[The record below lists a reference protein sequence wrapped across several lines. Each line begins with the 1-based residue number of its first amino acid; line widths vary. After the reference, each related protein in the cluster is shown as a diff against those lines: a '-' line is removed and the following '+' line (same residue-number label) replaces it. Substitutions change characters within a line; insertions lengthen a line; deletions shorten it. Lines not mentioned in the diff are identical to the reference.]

1 MRDLTD
7 ISIFEREFLGY
18 MKEQKHIL
26 MMYEELEDY
35 RYVASKFIADGLIA
49 NDCCIMATDAYSHN
63 LVFQDLE
70 KLGIIPQDVID
81 CGSLVLIDVKQHY
94 SSKGGF
100 IPDETMNGWKDFAT
114 SAVAKGYDNI
124 RAVGEATFC
133 LGGNGLE
140 EKIIYY
146 ENIIN
151 EELFPKYPFMSLCVY
166 DKNRYSEKVL
176 RAAVQS
182 HPMMVYGKKIFK
194 QNIYFIPPDVYFSK
208 AKEISELDLWLSN
221 VEKNNTIH
229 QQAIRNKENL
239 QQALEATDDGIWEY
253 NLVTGDFNCSERWAT
268 MLGFSKEEVPSF
280 GCYCNENI
288 HPEDRKLFDDSFNS
302 YLNGTSEKYEAEL
315 RIKSKDGSYKWIY
328 TRGKVVQRDESGKPV
343 KVVGAHTDITTR
355 KESEKIV
362 KNAYADLQL
371 AQQIA
376 SIGNWSFDP
385 EVGTPEWSEE
395 VYKVYKREPSLGPPT
410 LDEYKNIYTGE
421 YFKLFWQSIRRAI
434 QDGTPYDILLF
445 LDLPNGESKWVRSIC
460 KPEAVKGPN
469 GYKLRGTI
477 QDVTNIKTLENSIV
491 RNEQRFQ
498 RLKDCSIDAIFTIDS
513 DGRFVDANKQ
523 ASISL
528 GRSKDE
534 ILKLTIDEV
543 DANFDKAKFVD
554 FWSNIKNEE
563 PFLFETKHIRID
575 GYTFPVEVNGVSFE
589 EDNQRFF
596 YGVARDITE
605 RKNAEKRLEESEQM
619 FRVLFND
626 APIPYQSLDIDGNFI
641 TVNKMFCETLGYRL
655 DELIGKNFS
664 EILHPDWVEQ
674 YRENFPRLKATG
686 ETRGVELGINKKNGE
701 FALVTFT
708 GRISKNPD
716 GTFRQTHC
724 VFRDIT
730 SEREYQEGLVKAKE
744 EAEQA
749 NHTKSM
755 FLANMS
761 HELRTPLNGIMGM
774 HQLLKTT
781 HLNDEQEEYVSLAIN
796 SAKRL
801 TNLLSDILDLTRV
814 EARKLNLVENP
825 FELKETLELAKQLF
839 GPACDQKGI
848 SLFFNIHPSL
858 PSKLIGD
865 QIRVQ
870 QILNNLIGNAVKF
883 TESGSIRCEAYPL
896 PHKTRDTLR
905 ILFSVSDTGIGI
917 EEDRLDQL
925 FEPFTQADEGY
936 KRAYQGAGLGLSIVR
951 QLVKLMGGN
960 VSVASEPGNGT
971 EFHFCLPFKIDES
984 ESFAIQHEASSL
996 CHEPCPHSILI
1007 AEDEKVNRT
1016 ALQTILQKAGYKV
1029 TSVGNGKEVVD
1040 ELGKSTF
1047 DIILMDIQMPIM
1059 DGVEATKAI
1068 RSGQAGEKN
1077 STIPI
1082 VALTAFAMSG
1092 DKENFL
1098 NAGMNGYL
1106 AKPIEVDEL
1115 NSVISELLKG

>member
-1 MRDLTD
+1 MQDLTD
-7 ISIFEREFLGY
+7 ISIFEQEFLGY

-26 MMYEELEDY
+26 MLYEELEDY
-35 RYVASKFIADGLIA
+35 RYVASKFIADGLNA

-70 KLGIIPQDVID
+70 KLGITTQDVID

-140 EKIIYY
+140 DKIIYY

-208 AKEISELDLWLSN
+208 TKKGNELDLWLSN
-221 VEKNNTIH
+221 VENSNSIH
-229 QQAIRNKENL
+229 QQAIRNKEKL

-253 NLVTGDFNCSERWAT
+253 DLITGEFNCSERWAT
-268 MLGFSKEEVPSF
+268 MLGFSKEEVPNF
-280 GCYCNENI
+280 GCYCNKNI
-288 HPEDRKLFDDSFNS
+288 HPEDRKLFDDSFSS

-315 RIKSKDGSYKWIY
+315 RLKTKDGAYKWIY
-328 TRGKVVQRDESGKPV
+328 TRGKVVQRDKDGKPL
-343 KVVGAHTDITTR
+343 KVVGAHTDIT
-355 KESEKIV
+355 EK
-362 KNAYADLQL
+362 
-371 AQQIA
+371 
-376 SIGNWSFDP
+376 
-385 EVGTPEWSEE
+385 
-395 VYKVYKREPSLGPPT
+395 
-410 LDEYKNIYTGE
+410 
-421 YFKLFWQSIRRAI
+421 
-434 QDGTPYDILLF
+434 
-445 LDLPNGESKWVRSIC
+445 
-460 KPEAVKGPN
+460 
-469 GYKLRGTI
+469 
-477 QDVTNIKTLENSIV
+477 
-491 RNEQRFQ
+491 
-498 RLKDCSIDAIFTIDS
+498 
-513 DGRFVDANKQ
+513 
-523 ASISL
+523 
-528 GRSKDE
+528 
-534 ILKLTIDEV
+534 
-543 DANFDKAKFVD
+543 
-554 FWSNIKNEE
+554 
-563 PFLFETKHIRID
+563 
-575 GYTFPVEVNGVSFE
+575 
-589 EDNQRFF
+589 
-596 YGVARDITE
+596 
-605 RKNAEKRLEESEQM
+605 KNAEKRLEESEQM
-619 FRVLFND
+619 FRMLFND
-626 APIPYQSLDIDGNFI
+626 APMPYQSLDIDGNFI
-641 TVNKMFCETLGYRL
+641 TVNKVFCETLGYRP

-664 EILHPDWVEQ
+664 ELLHPDWVNHF
-674 YRENFPRLKATG
+674 RENFPRFKAIG
-686 ETRGVELGINKKNGE
+686 EVLGVEFEMKKKDGE
-701 FALVTFT
+701 FVLVSFT
-708 GRISKNPD
+708 GKIGKESD
-716 GTFRQTHC
+716 GSFRQTHC
-724 VFRDIT
+724 VFRDIS
-730 SEREYQEGLVKAKE
+730 SERAYQDGLVKAKE

-749 NHTKSM
+749 NHAKSM

-781 HLNDEQEEYVSLAIN
+781 HLNDEQEGYVSLAID
-796 SAKRL
+796 SARRL
-801 TNLLSDILDLTRV
+801 TSLLGDILDLTRI
-814 EARKLNLVENP
+814 EAGKLNVVEKSFEIKDV
-825 FELKETLELAKQLF
+825 FELAEQLF
-839 GPACDQKGI
+839 GPVCRQKDV

-858 PSKLIGD
+858 SKVLIGD

-870 QILNNLIGNAVKF
+870 QILNNLVGNAVKF

-896 PHKTRDTLR
+896 PHENKDTQR

-917 EEDRLDQL
+917 EEDKLDQL

-951 QLVKLMGGN
+951 QLVKLMGGS
-960 VSVASEPGNGT
+960 VSVASEPGKGT
-971 EFHFCLPFKIDES
+971 EFHFCLPFKIDDS
-984 ESFAIQHEASSL
+984 ESVAIQHEASSP
-996 CHEPCPHSILI
+996 CHEPCPHSVLI

-1016 ALQTILQKAGYKV
+1016 ALQTILQKSGYKV
-1029 TSVGNGKEVVD
+1029 TSVENGTEALE
-1040 ELGKSTF
+1040 ELRKNTF

-1077 STIPI
+1077 SSIPI

-1092 DKENFL
+1092 DKESFL

-1106 AKPIEVDEL
+1106 AKPVEVDEL